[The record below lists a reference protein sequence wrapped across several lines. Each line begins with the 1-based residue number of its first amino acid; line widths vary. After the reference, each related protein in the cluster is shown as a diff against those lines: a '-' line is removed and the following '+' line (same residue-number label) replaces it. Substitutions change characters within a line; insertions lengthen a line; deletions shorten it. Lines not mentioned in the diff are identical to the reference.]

1 MAKDKVIDKPTI
13 IKRPNKT
20 PDAYN
25 DVGVLQRIIANA
37 ERIGD
42 LEYAEMARA
51 RIDYLNNGMREELRT
66 EFKRIMQVYE
76 AFLSEKN
83 DRVTHATYTWRK
95 VASKGEKQTMIDWA
109 RSKMPAEGFTALV
122 KDGKIKDTA
131 EYLIVSFPNDFP
143 SDVVQLAQN
152 RIDRE
157 KRVQSA
163 AALSRRQDGP
173 S

>member
-1 MAKDKVIDKPTI
+1 MVKPKVIDKPI
-13 IKRPNKT
+13 MIRRPDKT

-25 DVGVLQRIIANA
+25 EVHILQRIVVNA
-37 ERIGD
+37 ERLGD

-51 RIDYLNNGMREELRT
+51 RIEYLNNGMREELQT
-66 EFKRIMQVYE
+66 EFKRIMKVYE
-76 AFLSEKN
+76 EFLSEKN
-83 DRVTHATYTWRK
+83 KRTTRASYTWRK
-95 VASKGEKQTMIDWA
+95 VANKGEKQTLIDWA
-109 RSKMPAEGFTALV
+109 RSKVPAEGFTLLA
-122 KDGKIKDTA
+122 KDGRIKDTA

-157 KRVQSA
+157 LLRPKP
-163 AALSRRQDGP
+163 P